1 MKTKLMFVSL
11 LAAAGCAFGEIW
23 LPKIFSD
30 NMVLQCGEPV
40 KIWGKAAPNA
50 KVAVLFGGVKGQAV
64 ADNAG
69 KWSLKLPA
77 MQPDSNPKQITVSEN
92 GKAQKH
98 IKNVLVGEVW
108 ICGGQ
113 SNMDWNLGSCPAA
126 YAVAVKEGNKPL
138 LRSFIQKH
146 DALASTAQEDFPEG
160 AAWVVCTPQTVG
172 RYSAI
177 GYAFGKRLCEKLN
190 IPVGLI
196 RTAMGG
202 ASMVAFLPY
211 EDAEQGKGYK
221 EFLKYYDRLAENY
234 DYENALNK
242 YEKAL
247 AKYEAKKAAAKREN
261 KEFKEDKP
269 NKPLE
274 ETPLSVQNTP
284 AFLYNAKVAPLCG
297 YGVRGVLWY
306 QGEGDFGQPQIF
318 ADKFKTL
325 VAAWR
330 KHFEMPNLPFYTV
343 QLTSFDVTTH
353 WRESENWQQTRFEQ
367 FNCFRQMDNVEMAV
381 ILDLGEKNQIHP
393 QRKDE
398 VGERLF
404 NIALKNIYGKKDI
417 KGEHSPMFKSAK
429 FNKNRALV
437 EFDMYASKLVL
448 KGKAQ
453 GFEVKIDNSWQT
465 AEKVLVNDLGTVE
478 VFAPQDSEISG
489 VRYLWKSW
497 ALPEICLYNTQGLPA
512 MSFKA
517 EK

>member
-1 MKTKLMFVSL
+1 M
-11 LAAAGCAFGEIW
+11 
-23 LPKIFSD
+23 
-30 NMVLQCGEPV
+30 
-40 KIWGKAAPNA
+40 
-50 KVAVLFGGVKGQAV
+50 
-64 ADNAG
+64 
-69 KWSLKLPA
+69 
-77 MQPDSNPKQITVSEN
+77 
-92 GKAQKH
+92 
-98 IKNVLVGEVW
+98 
-108 ICGGQ
+108 
-113 SNMDWNLGSCPAA
+113 
-126 YAVAVKEGNKPL
+126 
-138 LRSFIQKH
+138 
-146 DALASTAQEDFPEG
+146 
-160 AAWVVCTPQTVG
+160 
-172 RYSAI
+172 
-177 GYAFGKRLCEKLN
+177 
-190 IPVGLI
+190 
-196 RTAMGG
+196 
-202 ASMVAFLPY
+202 
-211 EDAEQGKGYK
+211 
-221 EFLKYYDRLAENY
+221 
-234 DYENALNK
+234 
-242 YEKAL
+242 
-247 AKYEAKKAAAKREN
+247 
-261 KEFKEDKP
+261 
-269 NKPLE
+269 
-274 ETPLSVQNTP
+274 QNTP